1 MAENQEVP
9 AGMKRALEIL
19 TSVLQAANGD
29 YLEKSMLIVPDVEA
43 DSDETQ
49 KRDAL
54 TKLLETLASDDPGL
68 SLSDEN
74 IADVKAFFEK
84 LYGGQVKFRQDT
96 RTSAT
101 SCLTTRIAS
110 STRRTSHTP

>member
-54 TKLLETLASDDPGL
+54 TKQNPHVRDKRHRPEGTQIQYLCVRRGEEHAFETGHGNTCSYWKGRP
-68 SLSDEN
+68 
-74 IADVKAFFEK
+74 
-84 LYGGQVKFRQDT
+84 
-96 RTSAT
+96 
-101 SCLTTRIAS
+101 
-110 STRRTSHTP
+110 

>member
-43 DSDETQ
+43 DSD
-49 KRDAL
+49 
-54 TKLLETLASDDPGL
+54 
-68 SLSDEN
+68 
-74 IADVKAFFEK
+74 
-84 LYGGQVKFRQDT
+84 
-96 RTSAT
+96 
-101 SCLTTRIAS
+101 
-110 STRRTSHTP
+110 

>member
-54 TKLLETLASDDPGL
+54 T
-68 SLSDEN
+68 
-74 IADVKAFFEK
+74 
-84 LYGGQVKFRQDT
+84 
-96 RTSAT
+96 
-101 SCLTTRIAS
+101 
-110 STRRTSHTP
+110 

>member
-54 TKLLETLASDDPGL
+54 TKLLET
-68 SLSDEN
+68 
-74 IADVKAFFEK
+74 
-84 LYGGQVKFRQDT
+84 
-96 RTSAT
+96 
-101 SCLTTRIAS
+101 
-110 STRRTSHTP
+110 

>member
-43 DSDETQ
+43 DSDDQT
-49 KRDAL
+49 
-54 TKLLETLASDDPGL
+54 SGNL
-68 SLSDEN
+68 S
-74 IADVKAFFEK
+74 V
-84 LYGGQVKFRQDT
+84 
-96 RTSAT
+96 
-101 SCLTTRIAS
+101 
-110 STRRTSHTP
+110 RRPRPLPLG